1 MIETCRAFDFGAY
14 FWSPPFGSLVYRLSL
29 GFLMSRSHRRP
40 LVASIAAL
48 ILCVASGGAQPAR
61 TARSVKSAI
70 PTPESVF
77 GFKVGADS
85 SLFLYDQSI
94 EYFRR
99 LAKAQPTRVKLLD
112 VGKTS
117 AGHPWTAVLISS
129 PQNLAKLER
138 YRQINQQLARPEGL
152 TESQAK
158 ALARE
163 GKAFVDISGGLHAS
177 EIAGSQHTPEL
188 AYELLS
194 KMNEPETKEILDNV
208 IFFLWPSINPDGQ
221 DIVVNWCKERFAST
235 SPLQAPME
243 LYQKYVGHDN
253 NRDSYMLNV
262 IESRVVA
269 RTWREWEPQII
280 YAHHQSSPFPTRM
293 WVPPFAD
300 PIGLYAPPL
309 MSRQVNA
316 IGMRI
321 AAELDAKGQPGA
333 VHMLAT
339 FDAYYPGYID
349 YMPMY
354 QNINAWWTET
364 QGGNCGV
371 PRTSTLN
378 DLPTAYKSLMPTS
391 MYSSP
396 WAEGTWS
403 FRHQIEYMVT
413 ASVATLRYAARFKDE
428 LLYNRYLAGRTTIEQ
443 YRKGPPYAY
452 IVPQAQRDRM
462 APVELLRRLAFL
474 GVKVHQLRAES
485 TFEGVAYPAGT
496 WVVPMD
502 QEYAQL
508 VRELLEVQK
517 YPELGDDLPYD
528 AAGWTLPMQMHVH
541 VVEAKTPLSESFRAS
556 MAPVVGKADAWG
568 ASGEYPLTTNA
579 TAAGIVAAA
588 GAIAGSGDAIALD
601 PTQNN
606 SFRFIN
612 RALKSGAT
620 VKVDTATDARAARYV
635 VTGVSTAQA
644 EQWAREL
651 AVTAERTTVSA
662 TSVTA
667 PTRIAMYKAAPGN
680 MDEGW
685 TEWLL
690 DTHEY
695 QYTLIGPEQL
705 RAGDLGARFDVLV
718 LASQGISRAGGR
730 GGFGG
735 GGGGGGAAVSVDDS
749 ASIAAVDAFVRGGGT
764 VISWNAGT
772 AGVISAL
779 KLPVRNVLQGVTRQ
793 QYFTGSSI
801 MRTTV
806 DVAHP
811 VMAGM
816 PAEADVMTSSSPV
829 FAPTDGFEGSVIGK
843 YAADASPLRSGYL
856 KGPQFMQG
864 YASALDVKLGSGHV
878 VLIAFQPQWR
888 GQPIG
893 TFRTIFN
900 AMLYAREA
908 AQSKPTPSFWSP
920 PVMK

>member
-1 MIETCRAFDFGAY
+1 
-14 FWSPPFGSLVYRLSL
+14 
-29 GFLMSRSHRRP
+29 MSRTSRRP
-40 LVASIAAL
+40 LLRKAVLSGICAFLAFAVAANAQAKRPVAA
-48 ILCVASGGAQPAR
+48 A
-61 TARSVKSAI
+61 KSAI
-70 PTPESVF
+70 PAPESVF
-77 GFKVGADS
+77 GFKAGADS

-94 EYFRR
+94 EYFRK
-99 LAKAQPTRVKLLD
+99 LQKAAPTRVKLID

-117 AGHPWTAVLISS
+117 MGHPWTAVLISS
-129 PQNLAKLER
+129 PQNIAKIEH
-138 YRQINQQLARPEGL
+138 YRQINQKLARPEGL
-152 TESQAK
+152 TDAQAK
-158 ALARE
+158 ELARE
-163 GKAFVDISGGLHAS
+163 GRAFVDISGGLHAS
-177 EIAGSQHTPEL
+177 EIAGSQHTPQL

-221 DIVVNWCKERFAST
+221 DIVVNWCKDRFAGKYQ
-235 SPLQAPME
+235 LQPPME

-262 IESRVVA
+262 VESRVVA

-293 WVPPFAD
+293 WIPPFAD

-321 AAELDAKGQPGA
+321 AAELDAKGQPGG

-364 QGGNCGV
+364 QGGNCGI
-371 PRTSTLN
+371 PRTSTVN
-378 DLPTAYKSLMPTS
+378 ELPADYKSLMPTS

-403 FRHQIEYMVT
+403 FRDQIDYMVT
-413 ASVATLRYAARFKDE
+413 ASMATLRYAARFREE
-428 LLYNRYLAGRTTIEQ
+428 LLYNRYQAGRNTIQQ

-452 IVPQAQRDRM
+452 IVPQEQHDRM
-462 APVELLRRLAFL
+462 APVDLLRRLAFL
-474 GVKVHQLRAES
+474 GINVKRLDAAA
-485 TFEGVAYPAGT
+485 TFEGTSYPKGT

-502 QEYAQL
+502 QEFAQL

-528 AAGWTLPMQMHVH
+528 AAGWTLPFQMNVN
-541 VVEAKTPLSESFRAS
+541 VVEAKTPLSAEFRAAMKAIS
-556 MAPVVGKADAWG
+556 GKADTWG
-568 ASGEYPLTTNA
+568 ASAEYPFTTNA
-579 TAAGIVAAA
+579 VAAGIVPAT
-588 GAIAGSGDAIALD
+588 GGIAGTGDVVALD
-601 PTQNN
+601 PKQNN

-612 RALKSGAT
+612 RVLAAGGT
-620 VKVDTATDARAARYV
+620 VKIDTAVNARTQRYLVSGVDAARMD
-635 VTGVSTAQA
+635 T
-644 EQWAREL
+644 WAKEL
-651 AVTAERTTVSA
+651 AVTAERTTASA
-662 TSVTA
+662 TAVVA
-667 PTRIAMYKAAPGN
+667 PSRVAMYKAAPGN

-690 DTHEY
+690 DTHEFK
-695 QYTLIGPEQL
+695 YTLIGPEDL
-705 RAGDLGARFDVLV
+705 RVGNLGARFDVLV
-718 LASQGISRAGGR
+718 LASQGIARGGGGGR
-730 GGFGG
+730 GGGAPAA
-735 GGGGGGAAVSVDDS
+735 GAAGNDS
-749 ASIAAVDAFVRGGGT
+749 ASIKAVEDFVRGGGT

-772 AGVISAL
+772 QNVISSL
-779 KLPVRNVLQGVTRQ
+779 RLPVRNVLQGITRQ
-793 QYFTGSSI
+793 QYFTGSSV

-816 PAEADVMTSSSPV
+816 PEQADVMTSSSPV
-829 FAPTDGFEGSVIGK
+829 FAPTDGFQGSVIGK
-843 YAADASPLRSGYL
+843 YALNGTPLRSGYL
-856 KGPQFMQG
+856 KGPQYMQG
-864 YASALDVKLGSGHV
+864 YASALDVKLGEGHV
-878 VLIAFQPQWR
+878 VLMAFQPQWR
-888 GQPIG
+888 GQPTG
-893 TFRTIFN
+893 TFRTVFNSIFFSRD
-900 AMLYAREA
+900 AARA
-908 AQSKPTPSFWSP
+908 KPTDNFWTA

>member
-1 MIETCRAFDFGAY
+1 MLTR
-14 FWSPPFGSLVYRLSL
+14 
-29 GFLMSRSHRRP
+29 
-40 LVASIAAL
+40 
-48 ILCVASGGAQPAR
+48 LCVLVVLAAPLATAQTATAQTATAQTTRSSR
-61 TARSVKSAI
+61 TARPTV

-77 GFKVGADS
+77 GFKAGADS
-85 SLFLYDQSI
+85 SLFLYDESI
-94 EYFRR
+94 EYFRQ

-117 AGHPWTAVLISS
+117 SGHPWTAVLISS

-138 YRQINQQLARPEGL
+138 YRQINQRLARPEGL
-152 TESQAK
+152 TDEQAR

-163 GKAFVDISGGLHAS
+163 GRAFVDISGGLHAS

-188 AYELLS
+188 AYQLLS

-221 DIVVNWCKERFAST
+221 DIVVKWCKERFAQT

-293 WVPPFAD
+293 WIPPFAD
-300 PIGLYAPPL
+300 PIGLYAPPI

-316 IGMRI
+316 IGTRI

-371 PRTSTLN
+371 PRTSTVN

-403 FRHQIEYMVT
+403 FRDQVDYMVT
-413 ASVATLRYAARFKDE
+413 ASVATLRYAARFREE
-428 LLYNRYLAGRTTIEQ
+428 LLYNRYQAGRNTIQQ

-452 IVPQAQRDRM
+452 IVPQAQRDPM

-474 GVKVHQLRAES
+474 GVNVRQLDADA
-485 TFEGVAYPAGT
+485 THDTTVYPKGT
-496 WVVPMD
+496 WVIPMD

-528 AAGWTLPMQMHVH
+528 AAGWTLPMQMHVN
-541 VVEAKTPLSESFRAS
+541 VVEAKTPLSDTFRTA
-556 MAPVVGKADAWG
+556 MKPVVGKPEPWG
-568 ASGEYPLTTNA
+568 ASPEYPFTTNA
-579 TAAGIVAAA
+579 TAAGIVA
-588 GAIAGSGDAIALD
+588 GVGHIAGTGDAIALD

-612 RALKSGAT
+612 RALRNGGS
-620 VKVDTATDARAARYV
+620 VRVDTAIDARAARYL
-635 VTGVSTAQA
+635 VTGIDSARA
-644 EQWAREL
+644 ESWAREL
-651 AVTAERTTVSA
+651 SVSAERALVSA
-662 TSVTA
+662 TAVAA
-667 PTRIAMYKAAPGN
+667 PTRVALYKAAPGI
-680 MDEGW
+680 MDQGW

-690 DTHEY
+690 DTHEF
-695 QYTLIGPEQL
+695 QYTLIGPDVL
-705 RAGDLGARFDVLV
+705 RAGIWARSSMCSCSRRRASRAPADEAA
-718 LASQGISRAGGR
+718 LAEAVVVVVREVVAAAHQLTTAPRLPPLTPSCVAAAPWWPGTRVPPAPSPHSSCPCAMCCKAFRVSSTSPARRSCAPPSMWRTPSWPDAGDGRRDDQHQSRAGADGR
-730 GGFGG
+730 LPGQRDRQIRRQRVAPAFRVPQGRPVHAGIRIG
-735 GGGGGGAAVSVDDS
+735 RRRAPGQWARGTDGLSAAV
-749 ASIAAVDAFVRGGGT
+749 AR
-764 VISWNAGT
+764 
-772 AGVISAL
+772 
-779 KLPVRNVLQGVTRQ
+779 
-793 QYFTGSSI
+793 
-801 MRTTV
+801 
-806 DVAHP
+806 
-811 VMAGM
+811 
-816 PAEADVMTSSSPV
+816 
-829 FAPTDGFEGSVIGK
+829 
-843 YAADASPLRSGYL
+843 AADRQLSHGLQRAVLRARC
-856 KGPQFMQG
+856 GPQQ
-864 YASALDVKLGSGHV
+864 ADA
-878 VLIAFQPQWR
+878 
-888 GQPIG
+888 
-893 TFRTIFN
+893 
-900 AMLYAREA
+900 
-908 AQSKPTPSFWSP
+908 
-920 PVMK
+920 

>member
-1 MIETCRAFDFGAY
+1 
-14 FWSPPFGSLVYRLSL
+14 
-29 GFLMSRSHRRP
+29 MSRFHRCP
-40 LVASIAAL
+40 VLLVGACALTVLAST
-48 ILCVASGGAQPAR
+48 VGAQNTRVAR
-61 TARSVKSAI
+61 AGKTAI

-77 GFKVGADS
+77 GFKAGADS

-94 EYFRR
+94 EYFRK

-117 AGHPWTAVLISS
+117 TGHAWTAVLISS
-129 PQNLAKLER
+129 PQNLARLER
-138 YRQINQQLARPEGL
+138 YRQINQRLARPEGL
-152 TESQAK
+152 TDEQAR

-163 GKAFVDISGGLHAS
+163 GRAFVDISGGLHAS

-221 DIVVNWCKERFAST
+221 DIVVNWCKERFAGT

-262 IESRVVA
+262 VESRVVA

-293 WVPPFAD
+293 WIPPFAD
-300 PIGLYAPPL
+300 PVGLYAPAL

-321 AAELDAKGQPGA
+321 AAELDAKGQPGG

-364 QGGNCGV
+364 QGGNCGI
-371 PRTSTLN
+371 PRTSTVN
-378 DLPTAYKSLMPTS
+378 DLPNDYKSLMPTS
-391 MYSSP
+391 MYASP

-403 FRHQIEYMVT
+403 FRNQIEYMVT
-413 ASVATLRYAARFKDE
+413 ASMATLRYAARFREE
-428 LLYNRYLAGRTTIEQ
+428 LLYNRYQAGRNTIQQ

-452 IVPQAQRDRM
+452 IVPQAQRDPM

-474 GVKVHQLRAES
+474 GVSIRQLDAES
-485 TFEGVAYPAGT
+485 MHDGTMYPKGT
-496 WVVPMD
+496 WVIPMD

-528 AAGWTLPMQMHVH
+528 AAGWTLPMQMHLN
-541 VVEAKTPLSESFRAS
+541 VVEAKTPLPDAFRAA
-556 MAPVVGKADAWG
+556 MKPVSGKAETWG
-568 ASGEYPLTTNA
+568 ASAEYPFTTNA
-579 TAAGIVAAA
+579 MAAGIVAAA
-588 GAIAGSGDAIALD
+588 GAITGTGDAIALD

-612 RALKSGAT
+612 RALRAGGT
-620 VKVDTATDARAARYV
+620 VRVDTSTNARSARYFVSGVDAARADA
-635 VTGVSTAQA
+635 
-644 EQWAREL
+644 WAKEL
-651 AVTAERTTVSA
+651 AVSAERTTMSA
-662 TSVTA
+662 TTVAA
-667 PTRIAMYKAAPGN
+667 PTRVALYKAAPGN

-690 DTHEY
+690 DTHEF
-695 QYTLIGPEQL
+695 QYTLIGPEVL
-705 RAGDLGARFDVLV
+705 REGTLGARFDVIV
-718 LASQGISRAGGR
+718 MASQGLGRSAGR
-730 GGFGG
+730 
-735 GGGGGGAAVSVDDS
+735 GGGGGASLASDSGAVG
-749 ASIAAVDAFVRGGGT
+749 AVDEFVRGGGT
-764 VISWNAGT
+764 LLSWNAGT

-779 KLPVRNVLQGVTRQ
+779 RLPVRNVLQGVNRQ

-816 PAEADVMTSSSPV
+816 PEQADVMTSSSPV
-829 FAPTDGFEGSVIGK
+829 FAPTEGFTGSVIGK
-843 YAADASPLRSGYL
+843 YAVDASPLRSGYL
-856 KGPQFMQG
+856 KGPQYMQG
-864 YASALDVKLGSGHV
+864 YASALDVTLGAGHV

-888 GQPIG
+888 GQPTG
-893 TFRTIFN
+893 TFRTVFN
-900 AMLYAREA
+900 ALFFARDA
-908 AQSKPTPSFWSP
+908 ARPKPTPGFWNP
-920 PVMK
+920 PVVK